1 MTTLHLKKSK
11 AQSPSR
17 LSVLLAALALA
28 FFTIPDRA
36 YAVDGPPTVQTLGVT
51 FKASFSARLT
61 SSVDPNGLAS
71 VHFQYGTTTD
81 YGLTTAPETVSGHSL
96 RHLDADIS
104 GLAADTTY
112 HFRVVASNA
121 DGTSVGEDGIFQ
133 TLTESGRAV
142 VMTRPATRIT
152 SSSAALNG
160 VLDPHGSHTSV
171 SFEYGPTTNYG
182 FTTPAPTEIGNTFR
196 NIDANVSGLAADTT
210 YHFRIVTNNAHG
222 TAFSMD
228 RAFTTLIPTGPPVIA
243 NSNFRATRIAS
254 FSARL
259 NSTVDPHGLA
269 TSVHFE
275 YGTTL
280 DYGLTTAPQT
290 ETGRAYRD
298 IAAHISGLAADTTYY
313 FRPVASNAD
322 GTIFGGSNRHFT
334 TLTPTG
340 PPVVTIEPAT
350 NVTAS
355 SATLHGVVN
364 PHGLTTNVVFHL
376 YNSQRATVVQ
386 TLTGNDYRD
395 IAADFGHLGEHGG
408 RFRLVAVNSAGRT
421 ESEFILVATP

>member
-11 AQSPSR
+11 AQSPLR
-17 LSVLLAALALA
+17 LGLLLAALVLA
-28 FFTIPDRA
+28 FFAIPDRA

-51 FKASFSARLT
+51 FKASFSARLN
-61 SSVDPNGLAS
+61 SGVDPNGLAS

-81 YGLTTAPETVSGHSL
+81 YGLTTAPETASGHSL
-96 RHLDADIS
+96 RPLDADIS

-121 DGTSVGEDGIFQ
+121 DGTSVGVDRIFQ
-133 TLTESGRAV
+133 TLTETGRPV

-182 FTTPAPTEIGNTFR
+182 FTTSAPTEIGNTFR

-210 YHFRIVTNNAHG
+210 YHFRIVTSNAHG
-222 TAFSMD
+222 TTFSTD

-243 NSNFRATRIAS
+243 FLPSATRIAS

-259 NSTVDPHGLA
+259 ISRVDPHGLA
-269 TSVHFE
+269 TTVHFE
-275 YGTTL
+275 YGTTT

-290 ETGRAYRD
+290 LTGSAYRGVD
-298 IAAHISGLAADTTYY
+298 ADISGLAADTRYY
-313 FRPVASNAD
+313 FRVVASNAA
-322 GTIFGGSNRHFT
+322 GTVFSVLPGHFT

-355 SATLHGVVN
+355 RATLHGVVD
-364 PHGLTTNVVFHL
+364 PHGLTTRFFFQKIF
-376 YNSQRATVVQ
+376 SQNATLIQ
-386 TLTGNDYRD
+386 TLTDGNEYRD
-395 IAADFGHLGEHGG
+395 IAADWDHLPPDGE
-408 RFRLVAVNSAGRT
+408 RFRLVAVNSAGRA
-421 ESEFILVATP
+421 ESKYIDVHR